1 MNRFL
6 TIIIALTSLLTAC
19 INVETAD
26 VNDLYVGGISDRRL
40 LLDGREGCSKSFYI
54 IANYDW
60 QIIDYRHFSCYPS
73 SGSKTDASAPVTI
86 TATALQSNNSADT
99 IRLSDLNF
107 KLLNTRFVGI
117 TAYQLPQVCFK
128 SGNQVI
134 VNAVTGSKGTTQIV
148 SKADDIKLLVSG
160 DISATIG
167 EKSAKDEFSI
177 TVIANSNNDSAEPH
191 KIGTIE
197 FEIDGVKQGGK
208 IEVIQQSA
216 ILFDRSAVMLP
227 GKAGGCNILEVKSD
241 FDIKATADSEHFSI
255 ELVSSNLRSKQFRIT
270 ALSDNDTAAER
281 NLGEIDITLIDSPD
295 CKSSIKVQQRKAK
308 ASQTIIAYFVGTALQ
323 YYFDLNTTKILE
335 ALNADIQ
342 GDAQIL
348 AITTDNNNS
357 ATLYELRYDKTLG
370 KAVKEVVAKFSL
382 PTPYNSA
389 LFESNLR
396 TALTFAPAEKYALL
410 VGSHGL
416 AWVPKSKEASSSYRM
431 WRMGISPSDLWK
443 RNENAE
449 MTRHI
454 GDEAKTQYDITEIAQ
469 AIQANSVK
477 FDYILF
483 DACFMGNIE
492 SIYELR
498 NSADYI
504 IGSPCEILGA
514 GFPYAK
520 VTPYMLANGGTAYN
534 LDKICSEY
542 VNHYRTT
549 SGTQSACVA
558 VTATAELGSLA
569 AAMKA
574 VNEAGV
580 KDGFSLDNIQYY
592 EGQAVH
598 SFYDLGDMVEQ
609 SCNDAEVAAAF
620 KAQLD
625 KTVTSRYHTNQF
637 YSGYGAGNKYYHD
650 INYYS
655 GISTS
660 AMVEHYSTLWQQT
673 AWYKATH

>member
-1 MNRFL
+1 MKRFL
-6 TIIIALTSLLTAC
+6 TIIVALTSLLTAC
-19 INVETAD
+19 INAERAT
-26 VNDLYVGGISDRRL
+26 VNDLYIGGITDRRL
-40 LLDGREGCSKSFYI
+40 VLDGREGCSKTFYI

-73 SGSKTDASAPVTI
+73 SGSKTEASSPVTI

-117 TAYQLPQVCFK
+117 SAYQLPQVCLK
-128 SGNQVI
+128 NGNQVI
-134 VNAVTGSKGTTQIV
+134 VNAVTGSKSSSLIV
-148 SKADDIKLLVSG
+148 SKADDIDLVVSG

-167 EKSAKDEFSI
+167 EKNSKDEFSI
-177 TVIANSNNDSAEPH
+177 TVVANCDNNNTESR
-191 KIGTIE
+191 KIGTVE
-197 FEIDGVKQGGK
+197 FEIDGVKQGSK

-216 ILFDRSAVMLP
+216 ILFDRNVVMLP
-227 GKAGGCNILEVKSD
+227 GKAGESNMLEVRSD
-241 FDIKATADSEHFSI
+241 FDIEATKESDLFSI
-255 ELVSSNLRSKQFRIT
+255 ELVSSKLHTKQFKIT
-270 ALSDNDTAAER
+270 ALADNTTATER
-281 NLGEIDITLIDSPD
+281 SLGEICVTLVDSPD
-295 CKSSIKVQQRKAK
+295 CKSNIEVHQRKAK
-308 ASQTIIAYFVGTALQ
+308 ASQTIIVHFVGTALQ

-342 GDAQIL
+342 GDAQVL
-348 AITTDNNNS
+348 AITTDSTNN
-357 ATLYELRYDKTLG
+357 ATLYELRYDSTLG
-370 KAVKEVVAKFSL
+370 KAVQEMVAKLSL
-382 PTPYNSA
+382 PTPYNA
-389 LFESNLR
+389 VLFEDNLR
-396 TALTFAPAEKYALL
+396 KALAFAPAERYALV

-416 AWVPKSKEASSSYRM
+416 AWIPKSSNASSSQRM
-431 WRMGISPSDLWK
+431 WRMGITPSELWK
-443 RNENAE
+443 RNKNAE
-449 MTRHI
+449 ITRHI
-454 GDEAKTQYDITEIAQ
+454 GDSNTTQYDITEIVE
-469 AIQANSVK
+469 AIQANNVK

-483 DACFMGNIE
+483 DACFMGNVE
-492 SIYELR
+492 SAYELR
-498 NSADYI
+498 NSTDYI

-520 VTPYMLANGGTAYN
+520 ITPYMLTDGGTSYN

-542 VNHYRTT
+542 VNHYRT
-549 SGTQSACVA
+549 SAGTNSACVA
-558 VTATAELGSLA
+558 VTATAELEPLA
-569 AAMKA
+569 VAMKA

-580 KDGFSLDNIQYY
+580 KEGFSLDNVQYY

-609 SCNDAEVAAAF
+609 SCANAEVAAAF

-625 KTVTSRYHTNQF
+625 KTVTSRYHTDQF
-637 YSGYGAGNKYYHD
+637 YSGYGTDNKYYHD

-660 AMVEHYSTLWQQT
+660 AMVEHYSTIWQQT